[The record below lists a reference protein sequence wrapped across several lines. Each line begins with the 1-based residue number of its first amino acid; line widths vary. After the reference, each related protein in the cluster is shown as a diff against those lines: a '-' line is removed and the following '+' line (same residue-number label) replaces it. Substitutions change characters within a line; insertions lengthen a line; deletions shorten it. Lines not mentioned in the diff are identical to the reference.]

1 MKDVRGHMALVNQQ
15 GALPPLQTPRLRVW
29 IGVQSLLIAFGA
41 GSWLHQTETLIIRLQ
56 QHIVIVLKLADKFAE
71 TSEHDSTV
79 SLRSHSV
86 ITLTGL
92 SELYRLIVRHPLST
106 PAVVKEAQRRCADI
120 LQMIAN
126 ITEKMLKE
134 DWRQMANF
142 VRVRLGVHSSVPIFI
157 ALGREPVCELT
168 NVRFRITTVAQSW
181 VLLRQNPQ

>member
-1 MKDVRGHMALVNQQ
+1 MVLMKDVRGHMALANQQ
-15 GALPPLQTPRLRVW
+15 GGLPLHFALLECGMVF
-29 IGVQSLLIAFGA
+29 ILIAFGA

-92 SELYRLIVRHPLST
+92 SELYRLLIRHPLST

-120 LQMIAN
+120 LKMIAN

-142 VRVRLGVHSSVPIFI
+142 VRVRLCVHQFVATFI
-157 ALGREPVCELT
+157 ALGGGGG
-168 NVRFRITTVAQSW
+168 
-181 VLLRQNPQ
+181 